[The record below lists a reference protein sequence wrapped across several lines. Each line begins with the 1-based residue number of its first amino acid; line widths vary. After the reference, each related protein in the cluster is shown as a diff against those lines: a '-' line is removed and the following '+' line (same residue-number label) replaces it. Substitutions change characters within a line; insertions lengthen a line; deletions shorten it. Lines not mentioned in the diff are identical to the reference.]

1 MVIVSV
7 LQSKLCVLQPV
18 PTETGLS
25 TWLRASLLP
34 EDVSLCP
41 SPPWT
46 ADSVTQLLELVVKQ
60 GYFFALAHAFSIY
73 QPVSLFNFKPP
84 KHLLFR
90 YTILIVTI

>member
-1 MVIVSV
+1 M
-7 LQSKLCVLQPV
+7 

-25 TWLRASLLP
+25 MWLTASLLP

-60 GYFFALAHAFSIY
+60 GYFYTLAHAFSIY
-73 QPVSLFNFKPP
+73 QPVSYIDFKSQ
-84 KHLLFR
+84 KC
-90 YTILIVTI
+90 